1 MRKYFKTQCIVP
13 NCNSGKSVKFNRFPK
28 NDKQCQLWIEA
39 VKNPFLETLSLN
51 EIQTYRVCH
60 LHFSKDSFFITAE
73 RSRLKWNAIP
83 SLRLPFEKTPEF
95 IDLQI
100 DNKKCDNENF
110 CHKVRGSFIDN
121 NKFTLSYDNY
131 CSDETKIRLVEDE
144 NFGENNLLFQE
155 INNKNSVENILS
167 YASKE
172 FQRAEKS
179 RDLMLALK
187 IRADLYKQKN
197 CAIEE
202 KSKRKNIPLKE
213 NRDIKQDCCVVPNC
227 KSGRRI
233 TRHCFPKDKYLGRKW
248 MKAIKSPFLREMTYD
263 LIRKKRLS
271 VCYLHF
277 PEDSWYH
284 GVKPRLKQD
293 AIPSLQLPERFIKKE
308 ELRDRKKSIDLPAG
322 NVNDLP
328 NIKVDIIDSTI
339 TSIMPKIWDFSSSS
353 LSSLATENNSIRES
367 SFVLSKNME
376 NFNYKYR
383 SINDIGMLPFVTKYS
398 REIEI

>member
-28 NDKQCQLWIEA
+28 NGKQCQLWIEA

-73 RSRLKWNAIP
+73 RPRLKWNAIP
-83 SLRLPFEKTPEF
+83 SLRLPFEKNVSPEF
-95 IDLQI
+95 IDLKI
-100 DNKKCDNENF
+100 DKKKCDNENL
-110 CHKVRGSFIDN
+110 CHKVVNFIDSS
-121 NKFTLSYDNY
+121 KFTLNYDNN
-131 CSDETKIRLVEDE
+131 CSDSETKVQLVEDE
-144 NFGENNLLFQE
+144 NLCENNLFQE
-155 INNKNSVENILS
+155 INNKNSLENILS

-179 RDLMLALK
+179 RDLTVAFK
-187 IRADLYKQKN
+187 IRADLYKRKN
-197 CAIEE
+197 LSNEKKLKTKE
-202 KSKRKNIPLKE
+202 KSLKE
-213 NRDIKQDCCVVPNC
+213 NRDIKQDCCIVPNC

-233 TRHCFPKDKYLGRKW
+233 TRHCFPKDKYFGKKW
-248 MKAIKSPFLREMTYD
+248 IKAIKSPFLREMTYD
-263 LIRKKRLS
+263 SIRKKRLS

-308 ELRDRKKSIDLPAG
+308 ELRDKKKSIDLPVG
-322 NVNDLP
+322 NINDLP
-328 NIKVDIIDSTI
+328 NIKFDIIDMTI
-339 TSIMPKIWDFSSSS
+339 TSIMPKIWDFSSS
-353 LSSLATENNSIRES
+353 LTTENNSIRES
-367 SFVLSKNME
+367 SFVLSKIME
-376 NFNYKYR
+376 NFNDKYQ
-383 SINDIGMLPFVTKYS
+383 SINDIGMLPFITKYS
-398 REIEI
+398 REIEV